1 MKNTKIWFVY
11 QGTKEAA
18 TGGET
23 VFLKFLQ
30 NPQENTC
37 ARVSFLIRLF
47 NKTFFFPVDLE
58 KYSTCV
64 HFSNSCPTNREK

>member
-58 KYSTCV
+58 KYSMCA
-64 HFSNSCPTNREK
+64 FF